1 MYDIDW
7 KPKAIKQ
14 LSKIGDKADK
24 LAIRD
29 AIGELAAFPE
39 CNGLKRLTNHG
50 YGYRLRVGRYRIMFD
65 INETVKIINSQEV
78 KKRNE
83 RTY

>member
-24 LAIRD
+24 LTVRD
-29 AIGELAAFPE
+29 AVGELAAFPD
-39 CNGLKRLTNHG
+39 CGGAKRLTNHR
-50 YGYRLRVGRYRIMFD
+50 YG
-65 INETVKIINSQEV
+65 
-78 KKRNE
+78 
-83 RTY
+83 

>member
-1 MYDIDW
+1 MYDVDW
-7 KPKAIKQ
+7 KPRAIKQ

-29 AIGELAAFPE
+29 AVGELAAFPE
-39 CNGLKRLTNHG
+39 CKGIKRLTNHS
-50 YGYRLRVGRYRIMFD
+50 YDYRLRVGRYRIMFD
-65 INETVKIINSQEV
+65 VNETIKIIDIQEV
-78 KKRNE
+78 KKRDE